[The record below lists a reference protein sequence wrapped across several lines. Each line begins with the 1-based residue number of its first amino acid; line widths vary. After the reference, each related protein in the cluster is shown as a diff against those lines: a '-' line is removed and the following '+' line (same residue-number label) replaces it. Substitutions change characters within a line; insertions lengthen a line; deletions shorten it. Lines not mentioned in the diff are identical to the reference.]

1 MKCPTC
7 GNVPQA
13 DAIFC
18 DQCGTRLQTPT
29 EPEAE
34 ATTDAERPMGEAT
47 VETPRAPEPG
57 AGGACPAC
65 GAVSTPGEMFC
76 SECGAPLAAPEP
88 DPDETSMSLNLHP
101 SIEAVPGDEAPAEV
115 VCPTCGAQ
123 VPAGDS
129 FCFACGSELPTAG
142 AEEVLTE
149 APAEEEADDTLTAE
163 DAEAEP
169 EAAPETEPEMT
180 EAQEV
185 TEPETVEAAPDVH
198 ECPACG
204 AQVSPGDTFCEFCG
218 AALVSPDAEA
228 RYSLP
233 AAAAAPAA
241 ATPTETSTPETPGP
255 VESVQVSGARLVVAS
270 SGVEIPLP
278 EQAEIIVGREDPYTG
293 VFPDVDLTP
302 YGAEEGGVS
311 RRHLKIAR
319 SGDRYTIEDLNST
332 NFTLLNR
339 ARLDPGRPAPLAD
352 GDEIRAGRVRL
363 TFMIA

>member
-29 EPEAE
+29 EPDTE
-34 ATTDAERPMGEAT
+34 ATTDAGRPMGEAT
-47 VETPRAPEPG
+47 VETPRTPDPG

-88 DPDETSMSLNLHP
+88 DTDETSPPLHVHP
-101 SIEAVPGDEAPAEV
+101 SIEAVPGDESPADV

-129 FCFACGSELPTAG
+129 FCFACGSELPTTG

-149 APAEEEADDTLTAE
+149 ASAEEGDTLVAEEADATPEADTQAAPV
-163 DAEAEP
+163 DVEA
-169 EAAPETEPEMT
+169 EAAPSEI
-180 EAQEV
+180 
-185 TEPETVEAAPDVH
+185 H

-204 AQVSPGDTFCEFCG
+204 ARVSPDDTFCEFCG

-228 RYSLP
+228 RYSP
-233 AAAAAPAA
+233 PAA
-241 ATPTETSTPETPGP
+241 ATAPAETTPTETPPAETPEP

-302 YGAEEGGVS
+302 HGGEEGGVS
-311 RRHLKIAR
+311 RRHLKIER
-319 SGDRYTIEDLNST
+319 SGDHYTIEDLNST

-339 ARLDPGRPAPLAD
+339 NRLEPGRPAPLAD

-363 TFMIA
+363 TFLIA

>member
-13 DAIFC
+13 DAVFC

-34 ATTDAERPMGEAT
+34 ATTDAGRPIGEMPL
-47 VETPRAPEPG
+47 ETTRTPDPA
-57 AGGACPAC
+57 AGGTCLAC

-88 DPDETSMSLNLHP
+88 DADETSPPLHVHP
-101 SIEAVPGDEAPAEV
+101 SIEAVPGDESSAEI

-129 FCFACGSELPTAG
+129 FCFACGSELPMAG

-149 APAEEEADDTLTAE
+149 ASAEEGDTLVAEEVEATPEADTQAASVDVEAE
-163 DAEAEP
+163 AAEP
-169 EAAPETEPEMT
+169 EVA
-180 EAQEV
+180 
-185 TEPETVEAAPDVH
+185 EAAPSGVH

-204 AQVSPGDTFCEFCG
+204 AQVSPDDTFCEFCG
-218 AALVSPDAEA
+218 AALVSPDAGA
-228 RYSLP
+228 RYSPP

-241 ATPTETSTPETPGP
+241 ATTPTETPGP

-278 EQAEIIVGREDPYTG
+278 EQAEIIVGREDPYAG

-302 YGAEEGGVS
+302 HGAEEGGVS

-332 NFTLLNR
+332 NFTMLNR
-339 ARLDPGRPAPLAD
+339 TKLEPGRPAPLAD

-363 TFMIA
+363 TFLIA

>member
-1 MKCPTC
+1 
-7 GNVPQA
+7 
-13 DAIFC
+13 
-18 DQCGTRLQTPT
+18 
-29 EPEAE
+29 
-34 ATTDAERPMGEAT
+34 
-47 VETPRAPEPG
+47 
-57 AGGACPAC
+57 
-65 GAVSTPGEMFC
+65 
-76 SECGAPLAAPEP
+76 
-88 DPDETSMSLNLHP
+88 
-101 SIEAVPGDEAPAEV
+101 V

-149 APAEEEADDTLTAE
+149 APAEEADETLTAE
-163 DAEAEP
+163 EAEAEAEVAPEAEP
-169 EAAPETEPEMT
+169 EVT
-180 EAQEV
+180 EAQGEV
-185 TEPETVEAAPDVH
+185 AEPETAEAAPKVH

-204 AQVSPGDTFCEFCG
+204 AQVSPDDTFCEFCG

-228 RYSLP
+228 RYSPP

-241 ATPTETSTPETPGP
+241 AAKLAVTTPAATPTEAPGP

-278 EQAEIIVGREDPYTG
+278 EQAEVIVGREDPYTG

-302 YGAEEGGVS
+302 HGAEEGGVS

-339 ARLDPGRPAPLAD
+339 NRLEPGRPAPLAD